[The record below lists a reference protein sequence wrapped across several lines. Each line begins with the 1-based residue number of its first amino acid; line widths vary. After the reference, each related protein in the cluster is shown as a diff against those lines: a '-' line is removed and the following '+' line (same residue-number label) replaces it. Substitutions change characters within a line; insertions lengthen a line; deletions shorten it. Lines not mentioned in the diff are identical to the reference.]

1 MAFEARLVSPAGVEV
16 PVGSA
21 AEAVNLRARGY
32 RPVKSEPD
40 VPETPE
46 AAVAVAE
53 AEVTSARTQA
63 EKAKTDLTAARKSAA
78 ASLDAANTELSKS
91 K

>member
-1 MAFEARLVSPAGVEV
+1 MEFAQRLVSPAGVEV

-32 RPVKSEPD
+32 RPVKEPA
-40 VPETPE
+40 PTPE
-46 AAVAVAE
+46 AAVDVAT
-53 AEVTSARTQA
+53 AEVATARTQS
-63 EKAKTDLTAARKSAA
+63 EKAKTDLTTARKSAA
-78 ASLDAANTELSKS
+78 ASLDAASTGLSKTS